1 MATRYGCTV
10 YTDVHPRLAHAQRR
24 RRRQQGNPLIK
35 QLISSWTYCPLD
47 LLSLIV
53 APEGEGPLRRSRGHG
68 RLMRRLEAE
77 MRDLRELRELREEL
91 RTPRLGGPEVRLAIP
106 TFSGNLFSFS

>member
-1 MATRYGCTV
+1 M
-10 YTDVHPRLAHAQRR
+10 
-24 RRRQQGNPLIK
+24 
-35 QLISSWTYCPLD
+35 SSWTYCPLD

-77 MRDLRELRELREEL
+77 MREEL
-91 RTPRLGGPEVRLAIP
+91 RTPRLGGPEISGLGGPEVRLAIP
-106 TFSGNLFSFS
+106 TFSGSLFSFS